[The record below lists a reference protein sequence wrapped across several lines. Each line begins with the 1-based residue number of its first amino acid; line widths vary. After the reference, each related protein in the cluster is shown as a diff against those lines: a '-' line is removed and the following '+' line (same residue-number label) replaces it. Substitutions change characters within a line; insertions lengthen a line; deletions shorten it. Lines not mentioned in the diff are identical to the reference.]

1 MRSQDRVRL
10 WPELQIPPKNKSI
23 PNTSSFW
30 AKPYGVIFIWIVSGR
45 QFKWGS
51 QHRVKFDCG
60 HSYIYMKRQ
69 KIEYSKCCLICE
81 TNSMVWPLFWAV
93 LNRRFKWGSQQRGR
107 FWIKKAIMSTVYIIA
122 VSICL
127 FPNLGMM
134 EFDLLIQIK
143 SAFEPVCKCYFTKC
157 SLLYKKVK
165 QYSSVPLCFDKT
177 WPLISQRLA
186 PVTKACWK

>member
-1 MRSQDRVRL
+1 MVWYSF
-10 WPELQIPPKNKSI
+10 ELSRADNSNEGHNIGLSSI
-23 PNTSSFW
+23 VVTAIFTWN
-30 AKPYGVIFIWIVSGR
+30 AK
-45 QFKWGS
+45 
-51 QHRVKFDCG
+51 
-60 HSYIYMKRQ
+60 